1 MKEAGGKFRNM
12 WIVRGLLL
20 AAVLCVCAAF
30 MPVKAM
36 ASLKVKNIEWEGKGR
51 VELHFRSRVE
61 YGKLR
66 VKVRDAEG
74 NKHTALIRERKSDEL
89 EFQVDGLTQGAKYY
103 YTVSGVRRK
112 GSGKRVTVKGSFTVP
127 VTVNGITVKETDVDL
142 NKRRISFEFLEKVEW
157 SGASVSISDG
167 KREYVK
173 KIMETDDDNI
183 KVSVRKMKSGKK
195 YTWTISGIRAKGQTE
210 YVTMTGTLRAS

>member
-1 MKEAGGKFRNM
+1 M
-12 WIVRGLLL
+12 LL

-112 GSGKRVTVKGSFTVP
+112 GSGKWVTVKGSFTVP
-127 VTVNGITVKETDVDL
+127 VYMDDFRDPRQRADRVRDDDRYAQGILNCHDYKETA
-142 NKRRISFEFLEKVEW
+142 
-157 SGASVSISDG
+157 GAG
-167 KREYVK
+167 
-173 KIMETDDDNI
+173 
-183 KVSVRKMKSGKK
+183 
-195 YTWTISGIRAKGQTE
+195 GI
-210 YVTMTGTLRAS
+210 

>member
-1 MKEAGGKFRNM
+1 M
-12 WIVRGLLL
+12 
-20 AAVLCVCAAF
+20 
-30 MPVKAM
+30 
-36 ASLKVKNIEWEGKGR
+36 
-51 VELHFRSRVE
+51 
-61 YGKLR
+61 
-66 VKVRDAEG
+66 
-74 NKHTALIRERKSDEL
+74 
-89 EFQVDGLTQGAKYY
+89 
-103 YTVSGVRRK
+103 
-112 GSGKRVTVKGSFTVP
+112 
-127 VTVNGITVKETDVDL
+127 DL
-142 NKRRISFEFLEKVEW
+142 NKRRISLEFLEKVEW